1 MYTHRSV
8 AAAHGRTPVDIQ
20 QGCFSGVMLAVGR
33 LVRTEKTM
41 GDKVISNSTLT
52 TRLLI
57 LDMRQRLEIGR

>member
-1 MYTHRSV
+1 
-8 AAAHGRTPVDIQ
+8 VDIQ